1 MALWAHGILL
11 LGASCCFLGVP
22 VSGSDSEIFSSQL
35 FILRLTHQDFDFH
48 PPESGA
54 SQDVTPRVTYRPSL
68 HNRPDLPSWL
78 HYYYSTPSNT
88 GFVYG
93 VPPEDVSEFS
103 LEVVARDKHT
113 YETSY
118 RLYSMDVIKQ
128 TQKPYEVRFK
138 ITNMNVDELLVEER
152 WERLRGV
159 MARLWN
165 QDSSQL
171 TVTSLT
177 SATDRGDRK
186 PLRPDEKEGVYISY
200 GSSVN
205 FSQPLL
211 ELEKEVEPLWD
222 HRPCPTYFKKTSY
235 ERFFRNAS
243 FAIDWCS
250 FKMVDNIRRFE
261 HLPDYGKDDNGHK
274 SPVISALEN
283 EGRIYLQS
291 REQVIKRSYTYDVV
305 HTILIPL
312 VVMMALLGLLT
323 LAMCCHRTNMDQ
335 QSSDFFDELFDDFP
349 RIPKGQD
356 IQMVQYASINKAT
369 EALRMLNRQH
379 EHSPHPSTA
388 TTTTQADT
396 LPRSRTA
403 SPSSTLPRNSTLG
416 SRRFEDYATLS
427 RPDPPPYQRNGTTP
441 TR

>member
-1 MALWAHGILL
+1 MALWPHGILL
-11 LGASCCFLGVP
+11 MLGASWCFLGVP
-22 VSGSDSEIFSSQL
+22 ASGSVLEIMSSEV
-35 FILRLTHQDFDFH
+35 FILRLTHHDFDFH
-48 PPESGA
+48 SPG
-54 SQDVTPRVTYRPSL
+54 VTYRPSL
-68 HNRPDLPSWL
+68 YNRPDLPSWL
-78 HYYYSTPSNT
+78 HYYYSKHSKT

-93 VPPEDVSEFS
+93 VPPEDISKFM

-113 YETSY
+113 YQTSH
-118 RLYSMDVIKQ
+118 RLYSMDVINQ

-138 ITNMNVDELLVEER
+138 ITNMNVDELLVDVR
-152 WERLRGV
+152 WKRLREV
-159 MARLWN
+159 MAKLWN
-165 QDSSQL
+165 LTSSQL
-171 TVTSLT
+171 VVTSLT

-186 PLRPDEKEGVYISY
+186 PLHPDEKEGVYVSY
-200 GSSVN
+200 GSSKN
-205 FSQPLL
+205 FSQSLF

-222 HRPCPTYFKKTSY
+222 HRPCPNYFKKTSY
-235 ERFFRNAS
+235 ERFFQNAS

-250 FKMVDNIRRFE
+250 FRMVDNIKKYE
-261 HLPDYGKDDNGHK
+261 HLQDYGKDDNGHK

-291 REQVIKRSYTYDVV
+291 RAQVVKRSYTYDVV

-312 VVMMALLGLLT
+312 VVMLVLLGLLT
-323 LAMCCHRTNMDQ
+323 LAMCCHRTNI
-335 QSSDFFDELFDDFP
+335 
-349 RIPKGQD
+349 IPKGQD
-356 IQMVQYASINKAT
+356 IQMVQYASINKAS

-441 TR
+441 TRQ